1 MNKKL
6 TLGLGFLIL
15 CSACAPSAIDE
26 APNEDVD
33 TDGTSTPDSD
43 GNESGEVVLNFWH
56 IDPGEKGAVYERAVE
71 RFEENHPNAQVN
83 VLRIPNDDYKQR
95 MVVAMSGGD
104 PPDVFHSWGGSWLNE
119 FVEAGSVM
127 SLDQTDVDFDQY
139 LDVALD
145 NATFEEEIYGVP
157 LGVSLTLFF
166 YNTGIFEELELDTP
180 KDYDEFITVVETL
193 RDNDYY
199 PLALAN
205 QTGWTGAYYQEYLVN
220 RLAGEGLYDDAL
232 QREGAGFDD
241 ENYVRANEKIQDLVD
256 MDAFNPGFNGIP
268 YDAGQGRQLMYS
280 EQAAMMLIT
289 TSFLN
294 NVRDEAPQ
302 YEDDLGVF
310 PFPTIEG
317 GEGDGS
323 NLLGSG
329 APVWSVYEDTE
340 HEELAIE
347 LIKELSNEETSIDY
361 MDSTASMSAYEGLQS
376 DDAFVQQFID
386 LLQDANYLGMP
397 YDQTMPPSVAQVHL
411 DAAQE
416 VLGNTLT
423 PEEAAD
429 LVEEAA
435 QNSLD

>member
-1 MNKKL
+1 MITSNGWSL
-6 TLGLGFLIL
+6 L
-15 CSACAPSAIDE
+15 CLVGI
-26 APNEDVD
+26 
-33 TDGTSTPDSD
+33 
-43 GNESGEVVLNFWH
+43 
-56 IDPGEKGAVYERAVE
+56 
-71 RFEENHPNAQVN
+71 
-83 VLRIPNDDYKQR
+83 
-95 MVVAMSGGD
+95 
-104 PPDVFHSWGGSWLNE
+104 PDVFHSWGGSWLNE

-166 YNTGIFEELELDTP
+166 YNTGIFEELGLDTP
-180 KDYDEFITVVETL
+180 KDYDEFMTVVETL

>member
-43 GNESGEVVLNFWH
+43 GNDGGEVVLNFWH

-104 PPDVFHSWGGSWLNE
+104 PDVFHSWGGSWLNE

-166 YNTGIFEELELDTP
+166 YNTGIFEELGLDTP
-180 KDYDEFITVVETL
+180 KDYDEFMTVVETL